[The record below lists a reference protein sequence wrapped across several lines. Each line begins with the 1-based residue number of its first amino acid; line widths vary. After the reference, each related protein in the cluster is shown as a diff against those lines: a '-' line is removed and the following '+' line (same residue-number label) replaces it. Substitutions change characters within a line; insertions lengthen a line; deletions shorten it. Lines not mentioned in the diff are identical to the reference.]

1 MESKFIKVK
10 GHPDLSRDINSGA
23 IVNRNRGAYDRA
35 KQRASEAQKARD
47 TIRDT
52 TRDINT
58 LKSEM
63 YEIKSLLKK
72 LVGNQ

>member
-1 MESKFIKVK
+1 MEEKYVQVE
-10 GHPDLSRDINSGA
+10 GHSDLSRDLNSNA
-23 IVNRNRGAYDRA
+23 IINRNRGAYDRA
-35 KQRASEAQKARD
+35 KKRAAEAQASRD
-47 TIRDT
+47 QIRDT

-63 YEIKSLLKK
+63 HEIKSLLKQ

>member
-1 MESKFIKVK
+1 MEEKFVQVE
-10 GHPDLSRDINSGA
+10 GHPDLSRDINSNA
-23 IVNRNRGAYDRA
+23 IINRNRGAYDRA
-35 KQRASEAQKARD
+35 KKRAAEAQASRD
-47 TIRDT
+47 QIRDT

-63 YEIKSLLKK
+63 HEIKSLLKQ

>member
-1 MESKFIKVK
+1 MEDKFVQVE
-10 GHPDLSRDINSGA
+10 GHSDLSRDMNSGA
-23 IVNRNRGAYDRA
+23 IINRNRSAYDRA
-35 KQRASEAQKARD
+35 KRRAAEAQISRD

-63 YEIKSLLKK
+63 HEIKSLLKQ
-72 LVGNQ
+72 LVSNQ